1 MLYYKGHTDMYQR
14 IFITFIIGVVLGV
27 VGATS
32 YTAFFVHQKVK
43 PEYHCY
49 ESEFINRFACLK
61 PIINKTEYANMREA
75 LETYI
80 SEKKE
85 SGTVSDV
92 GIYFRDLKNGPTLGI
107 REYDEFIT
115 ASLLK
120 IPTLIV
126 YLRLAEKNPA
136 ILKESL
142 VIQESAIHSI
152 QAVQNIEP
160 KEPLFVNTSYTIEE
174 LLRRLVV
181 YSDNTAL
188 VTLNDHLRVLEPDV
202 DILLETFKELGLMP
216 DVVEGDYT
224 LTVKRFSSVFYLLY
238 NATYLSP
245 EMSAK
250 ALEYLSQS
258 AYTDGL
264 VAGVPTTT
272 PVAHKFGERTIESQ
286 EGTGTTLRQL
296 HDCGIVYYPE
306 NPYLLCVM
314 TKGSD
319 FKNLSTTIA
328 DISRMVYEEVDSRRI
343 KE

>member
-1 MLYYKGHTDMYQR
+1 MHQR
-14 IFITFIIGVVLGV
+14 ICITFV
-27 VGATS
+27 VGLILGTLGTIS
-32 YTAFFVHQKVK
+32 YNAFFVPQKSN
-43 PEYHCY
+43 PEPLCY
-49 ESEFINRFACLK
+49 ESKFINRFACLK
-61 PIINKTEYANMREA
+61 PVIKKTEYANMRVS

-85 SGTVSDV
+85 SGSILDV

-107 REYDEFIT
+107 HEYNEFIS

-126 YLRLAEKNPA
+126 YLRLSEENPA
-136 ILKESL
+136 ILKESI
-142 VIQESAIHSI
+142 VIQESEVDTI
-152 QAVQNIEP
+152 QVIQDIKP
-160 KEPLFVNTSYTIEE
+160 KEPIFANTSYSIEE
-174 LLRRLVV
+174 LLRRLIL

-188 VTLNDHLRVLEPDV
+188 VALNNHLRILVPDV

-216 DVVEGDYT
+216 DAVDGDYT
-224 LTVKRFSSVFYLLY
+224 LTVKRYSSVFQLLY

-245 EMSAK
+245 EMSSK

-258 AYTDGL
+258 AFTDGL
-264 VAGVPTTT
+264 VAGVPSTTL
-272 PVAHKFGERTIESQ
+272 VAHKFGERIIEPS
-286 EGTGTTLRQL
+286 EGIGTTTSQL
-296 HDCGIVYYPE
+296 HDCGIVYYPQ

-314 TKGSD
+314 TKGSN
-319 FKNLSTTIA
+319 FENLSKTIK

>member
-1 MLYYKGHTDMYQR
+1 MYQR
-14 IFITFIIGVVLGV
+14 ICITFVIGVVLGAL
-27 VGATS
+27 GTTS
-32 YTAFFVHQKVK
+32 YTAFFVPQKSN
-43 PEYHCY
+43 PEYLCY

-61 PIINKTEYANMREA
+61 PVIKKTEYANMRES

-80 SEKKE
+80 SEKEE
-85 SGTVSDV
+85 SGAVSDV

-107 REYDEFIT
+107 HEYNEFIS

-126 YLRLAEKNPA
+126 YLRLSEENPA
-136 ILKESL
+136 ILKESI
-142 VIQESAIHSI
+142 VIQESAVDTIHAI
-152 QAVQNIEP
+152 QNIEP
-160 KEPLFVNTSYTIEE
+160 KEPIFANTSYTIEE
-174 LLRRLVV
+174 LLRHLIV

-188 VTLNDHLRVLEPDV
+188 VPLNDHLRTLVPDV

-216 DVVEGDYT
+216 DAVEGDYT
-224 LTVKRFSSVFYLLY
+224 LTVKRFSSVFHLLY

-258 AYTDGL
+258 AFTDGL
-264 VAGVPTTT
+264 VAGVPSTT
-272 PVAHKFGERTIESQ
+272 PVAHKFGERTIESP
-286 EGTGTTLRQL
+286 EGIGTTTNQL
-296 HDCGIVYYPE
+296 HDCGIVYYPQ

-314 TKGSD
+314 TKGPD
-319 FKNLSTTIA
+319 FKNLSNTIK